1 MAKITAYIPEPTQD
15 YDVNNQ
21 RQILEAF
28 NTIKN
33 QLNFGF
39 QKDLKDELETFN
51 WFLIGTGIRISTK
64 GNTTPVITGQ
74 QLTVALNSV
83 TVTV

>member
-1 MAKITAYIPEPTQD
+1 MAKITAYIPEPTQN

-51 WFLIGTGIRISTK
+51 WFLIGTGTRISTK
-64 GNTTPVITGQ
+64 GNTIPVITGQ
-74 QLTVALNSV
+74 QLTVALNAV
-83 TVTV
+83 TIIL